1 VIDLHLHTTAS
12 DGRCDPP
19 TLVRLAWQAGL
30 RTIAVTDHDTMAGV
44 ADAARAGRDF
54 GIRVVAGIEITAVL
68 DDGDVHVLGYFLEP
82 DNRELMMFLEAQR
95 AARVERAREMARRL
109 AELGKPIDLDAL
121 LRPLATR
128 PDWSIGRPAIA
139 QALVAAGHVNTPGAA
154 FQQLIGEGRPAW
166 TPRKGAAP
174 GEVIQTIARAGGV
187 ASLAHPGLI
196 GHDELIEGW
205 VGDGL
210 PAIEVHHS
218 EHSAADVTRYAGLAR
233 RFGLAISGGS
243 DYHGDDR
250 NGRSSLGTVSLP
262 AEEFAA
268 LEACVTRP
276 AA

>member
-1 VIDLHLHTTAS
+1 
-12 DGRCDPP
+12 
-19 TLVRLAWQAGL
+19 VRLAWQAGL

-44 ADAARAGRDF
+44 AAATQAARDF

-68 DDGDVHVLGYFLEP
+68 DDGDVHVLAYVLEP
-82 DNRELMMFLEAQR
+82 DNRELTAFLEAQR
-95 AARVERAREMARRL
+95 AERVEPARAMARRL

-121 LRPLATR
+121 LRLLATR
-128 PDWSIGRPAIA
+128 PDWSVGRPAIA
-139 QALVAAGHVNTPGAA
+139 QALVTAGHVTTPGAA
-154 FQQLIGEGRPAW
+154 FQQLIGERCPAW
-166 TPRKGAAP
+166 MPRKGAAP
-174 GEVIQTIARAGGV
+174 GDVIRTIARAGGV
-187 ASLAHPGLI
+187 ASPAHPELI
-196 GHDELIEGW
+196 GRDELIEGR

-218 EHSAADVTRYAGLAR
+218 EHTAADVTRYLALAR
-233 RFGLAISGGS
+233 RFGLAITGGS

>member
-1 VIDLHLHTTAS
+1 MIDLHLHTTAS

-19 TLVRLAWQAGL
+19 TVVRLAWQAGR

-44 ADAARAGRDF
+44 AAATQAARDF

-68 DDGDVHVLGYFLEP
+68 DDGDVHVLAYVLEP
-82 DNRELMMFLEAQR
+82 DNRELTAFLEAQR
-95 AARVERAREMARRL
+95 AERVEPARAMARRL

-121 LRPLATR
+121 LRLLATR
-128 PDWSIGRPAIA
+128 PDWSVGRPAIA
-139 QALVAAGHVNTPGAA
+139 QALVTAGHVTTPGAA
-154 FQQLIGEGRPAW
+154 FQQLIGERCPAW
-166 TPRKGAAP
+166 MPRKGAAP
-174 GEVIQTIARAGGV
+174 GDVIRTIARAGGV
-187 ASLAHPGLI
+187 ASPAHPELI
-196 GHDELIEGW
+196 GRDELIEGR

-218 EHSAADVTRYAGLAR
+218 EHTAADVTRYLALAR
-233 RFGLAISGGS
+233 RFGLAITGGS

>member
-1 VIDLHLHTTAS
+1 MIDLHLHTTAS

-44 ADAARAGRDF
+44 AAATHAARDF
-54 GIRVVAGIEITAVL
+54 GIRVVAGTEITAVL

-82 DNRELMMFLEAQR
+82 DNRELTAFLEAQR
-95 AARVERAREMARRL
+95 AERVQRARAMARRL

-128 PDWSIGRPAIA
+128 PDWSVGRPAIA
-139 QALVAAGHVNTPGAA
+139 QALVTAGHVTTPGAA
-154 FQQLIGEGRPAW
+154 FQQLIGEGCPAW
-166 TPRKGAAP
+166 MPRKGAAP
-174 GEVIQTIARAGGV
+174 GDVIRTIARAGGV

-196 GHDELIEGW
+196 GRDELIEGW
-205 VGDGL
+205 VSDGL

-218 EHSAADVTRYAGLAR
+218 EHTAADVTRYLALAR
-233 RFGLAISGGS
+233 RFGLAITGGS

-268 LEACVTRP
+268 FEACVTRP

>member
-44 ADAARAGRDF
+44 PDATRAGRHF
-54 GIRVVAGIEITAVL
+54 NIRVVAGIEITAVL
-68 DDGDVHVLGYFLEP
+68 DDGDVHVLGYFLET
-82 DNRELMMFLEAQR
+82 DNRELTAFLEAQR
-95 AARVERAREMARRL
+95 AKRVERARAMARPL
-109 AELGKPIDLDAL
+109 AELGKPIALDAL

-128 PDWSIGRPAIA
+128 PDWSVGRPAIA
-139 QALVAAGHVNTPGAA
+139 QALVTAGHVSTPGAA
-154 FQQLIGEGRPAW
+154 FQQLIGEGCPAW
-166 TPRKGAAP
+166 MPRKGAAP
-174 GEVIQTIARAGGV
+174 GDVIRTIARAGGV

-196 GHDELIEGW
+196 GRDAVIEGW
-205 VGDGL
+205 AGGGL

-218 EHSAADVTRYAGLAR
+218 EHTAADAARYLALAR
-233 RFGLAISGGS
+233 RFGLSITGGS

-268 LEACVTRP
+268 VEACVTRP